1 MNRAADLACCVLA
14 APLLLPLFALIAIAI
29 RVDDGGPVLF
39 WQQRLGRDRRTF
51 LIAKFRS
58 MRGER
63 VTRTGVWLRRSGL
76 DETAQ
81 VLNVLRGDMSWIGPR
96 PLTLADVQRLRWTGP
111 EHDPRFQICPGMTG
125 LAQLYGGLGA
135 GWTRGIDRLYRRQR
149 GPALDLRIVV
159 WSLAVN
165 LLGKTRVRRWLRPKA
180 RSGGSAARQ
189 DVVSEATR

>member
-14 APLLLPLFALIAIAI
+14 APLLLPLFALIALAI
-29 RVDDGGPVLF
+29 RLDDGGPVLF

-58 MRGER
+58 MREER
-63 VTRTGVWLRRSGL
+63 VTRSGAWLRRTGL

-111 EHDPRFQICPGMTG
+111 EHDPRFQIRPGMTG
-125 LAQLYGGLGA
+125 LAQLYGGVGA
-135 GWTRGIDRLYRRQR
+135 SWTRGIDRLYRQRR
-149 GPALDLRIVV
+149 GPALDLWIVLCSV
-159 WSLAVN
+159 AVN
-165 LLGKTRVRRWLRPKA
+165 VLGKTRVRRWLRA
-180 RSGGSAARQ
+180 S
-189 DVVSEATR
+189 SEPVAPRMW

>member
-1 MNRAADLACCVLA
+1 MNRAGDLACGVFA

-29 RVDDGGPVLF
+29 RLDDGGPVLF
-39 WQQRLGRDRRTF
+39 WQQRLGRDRRPF

-58 MRGER
+58 MRDER
-63 VTRTGVWLRRSGL
+63 VTRAGAWLRRTGL

-96 PLTLADVQRLRWTGP
+96 PLTLADVQRLGWTGP
-111 EHDPRFQICPGMTG
+111 EHDPRFEIRPGMTG
-125 LAQLYGGLGA
+125 LAQLYGGVGA

-149 GPALDLRIVV
+149 GPALDLRIVL

-165 LLGKTRVRRWLRPKA
+165 LLGKTRVRRWLRPEA
-180 RSGGSAARQ
+180 RR
-189 DVVSEATR
+189 VSNAPSPGRMG